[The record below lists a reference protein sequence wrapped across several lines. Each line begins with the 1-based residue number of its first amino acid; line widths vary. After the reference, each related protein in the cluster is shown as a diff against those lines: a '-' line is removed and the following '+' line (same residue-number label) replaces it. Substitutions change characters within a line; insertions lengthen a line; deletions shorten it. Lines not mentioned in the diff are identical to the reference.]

1 MAIHVRELEQ
11 WKQLAGEVRTPTLHG
26 AYDAAQC
33 PRCADLG
40 AVVLKLTAEV
50 EQLRAPYAKAF
61 REGASG
67 ALDFAARAFEA
78 MGRRSSASVLREL
91 QTVVGD

>member
-1 MAIHVRELEQ
+1 MAIHVRKLEQ
-11 WKQLAGEVRTPTLHG
+11 WKQLADEARTPTLHG
-26 AYDAAQC
+26 AYNAQC

-40 AVVLKLTAEV
+40 AAVLLLTAEV

-67 ALDFAARAFEA
+67 ALDFAARSFEA
-78 MGRRSSASVLREL
+78 MGQRRSASLLREM
-91 QTVVGD
+91 QAVVGE

>member
-11 WKQLAGEVRTPTLHG
+11 WKQRAEEARARALRGTYEVP
-26 AYDAAQC
+26 C
-33 PRCADLG
+33 PRCADLAA
-40 AVVLKLTAEV
+40 AVLLLTAEV

-61 REGASG
+61 HEGASG

-78 MGRRSSASVLREL
+78 KGDRRSASLLREM
-91 QTVVGD
+91 QAVVHD

>member
-1 MAIHVRELEQ
+1 
-11 WKQLAGEVRTPTLHG
+11 
-26 AYDAAQC
+26 
-33 PRCADLG
+33 
-40 AVVLKLTAEV
+40 VVLKLTAEV

-78 MGRRSSASVLREL
+78 MGRRRSASVLREL
-91 QTVVGD
+91 QTVVSH

>member
-1 MAIHVRELEQ
+1 MRRVR
-11 WKQLAGEVRTPTLHG
+11 
-26 AYDAAQC
+26 C

-40 AVVLKLTAEV
+40 AAVIRLTAEV

-78 MGRRSSASVLREL
+78 MGERSSASVLRQM
-91 QTVVGD
+91 QTVVRNDDPEAK

>member
-1 MAIHVRELEQ
+1 MAIHVRKLEE
-11 WKQLAGEVRTPTLHG
+11 WKQLADEVRAPAIG
-26 AYDAAQC
+26 GGYEAQC

-40 AVVLKLTAEV
+40 AAVKLLTAEV

-67 ALDFAARAFEA
+67 ALDFAARAFDA
-78 MGRRSSASVLREL
+78 MGQQGSASVLREL
-91 QTVVGD
+91 RSVVK